1 MSPAETHK
9 EFYNLDEIAK
19 MLGISRA
26 LARKL
31 FPVIKLGRRVTV
43 RRTDLNAVIAGGLK

>member
-1 MSPAETHK
+1 MLPAETHK
-9 EFYNLDEIAK
+9 EFYNLDEIGK
-19 MLGISRA
+19 LLGISRG

-43 RRTDLNAVIAGGLK
+43 RRTDLNAAIEGGIK